1 MPMFARGSL
10 YFSDAFK
17 NSVGGTVKIFA
28 STIAGE
34 TPTRGEFKLLQKN
47 SSICAPMLWLAIPHH
62 RPEAFSTRLA
72 QFRLYFSRLRTRL
85 AKAWFRAS
93 RVLTETS
100 PGSRYLNFR
109 LALNGL
115 KRLSRLHP
123 VFDE

>member
-10 YFSDAFK
+10 YFSNAFK
-17 NSVGGTVKIFA
+17 NSAGGTVKIFA

-34 TPTRGEFKLLQKN
+34 MPIRVEFKLWQK
-47 SSICAPMLWLAIPHH
+47 SWSICTQMLWLAIPLHQ
-62 RPEAFSTRLA
+62 PEVFSTRLA
-72 QFRLYFSRLRTRL
+72 QSRSYFSPLLIRL

-109 LALNGL
+109 LALNGM

-123 VFDE
+123 VFDV

>member
-10 YFSDAFK
+10 YFSNAFK
-17 NSVGGTVKIFA
+17 SSAGGTGKIFV
-28 STIAGE
+28 SNMAGE
-34 TPTRGEFKLLQKN
+34 LPIRVEFKLSQKN
-47 SSICAPMLWLAIPHH
+47 SLICTLMLWLAIPRH

-72 QFRLYFSRLRTRL
+72 QFRLYFSPLQTRL

-100 PGSRYLNFR
+100 PGSRYSNFR

-115 KRLSRLHP
+115 KHLNRLHP
-123 VFDE
+123 AFDV